1 VARHAGRLAKWCL
14 THRPKWSVTGT
25 LGESK
30 LVRHMERPGKSFRF
44 VIPATLLATVLV
56 IGAVPAVTCDH
67 SLAQTV
73 RIAGEGKQ
81 SENRSQR
88 EKCKRAPGSK
98 TAPKGCPEGGERLPQ
113 DNNKRS
119 PLDDAPPLT
128 PIVA

>member
-1 VARHAGRLAKWCL
+1 MASDASRVEKWLLAD
-14 THRPKWSVTGT
+14 RPKWPVTGT
-25 LGESK
+25 PGESK
-30 LVRHMERPGKSFRF
+30 LVRHMERPSKSLRI
-44 VIPATLLATVLV
+44 VAPATLLATVLL
-56 IGAVPAVTCDH
+56 IGAMPAVTCDH

-81 SENRSQR
+81 SENRAQR

>member
-1 VARHAGRLAKWCL
+1 MD
-14 THRPKWSVTGT
+14 RPS
-25 LGESK
+25 
-30 LVRHMERPGKSFRF
+30 KSFRCL
-44 VIPATLLATVLV
+44 VPAALLATVLV
-56 IGAVPAVTCDH
+56 VGAAPAVTCDH
-67 SLAQTV
+67 SPSETV

-88 EKCKRAPGSK
+88 EKCKRAPGEK

-128 PIVA
+128 PLVA